1 MENEELIDIINK
13 CEYLV
18 DEKIVLL
25 QDMEKRGACE
35 SNSVDDELKELYY
48 LKNRIISA
56 TGEGK

>member
-25 QDMEKRGACE
+25 QNMERHGVCE
-35 SNSVDDELKELYY
+35 PNSVDDELKELYY

>member
-25 QDMEKRGACE
+25 QDMERHGACE
-35 SNSVDDELKELYY
+35 SNSVDDALKELYY

>member
-25 QDMEKRGACE
+25 QDMERRGVCE
-35 SNSVDDELKELYY
+35 PNSVDDELKELYY